1 LKWTGAAGPFGQVY
15 ELKYRPA
22 ADPGDHQAR
31 FDFAILLNAQNRR
44 EVAAAELIE
53 IIKRDRAWNDDGA
66 RKQLLQ
72 FFDAWGAVDPATI
85 SARRKLSAL
94 LFS

>member
-1 LKWTGAAGPFGQVY
+1 MRKLAAN
-15 ELKYRPA
+15 
-22 ADPGDHQAR
+22 PGDHQAR

-44 EVAAAELIE
+44 EEAAAELVE

-72 FFDAWGAVDPATI
+72 FFDTWGLVDPATV
-85 SARRKLSAL
+85 AERRKLSAPP
-94 LFS
+94 FS